1 MLKSQLCFAPY
12 MYYKKVY
19 SLVHTYLH
27 KNVQLAKYLAEMQVI
42 HTYVATY
49 IHAYI
54 KMLSLIAGRRLVIP
68 HSIDA
73 L

>member
-12 MYYKKVY
+12 MYYNKVY

-49 IHAYI
+49 IHA
-54 KMLSLIAGRRLVIP
+54 
-68 HSIDA
+68 
-73 L
+73 